1 MSDEPYWCNTCK
13 CMHGYNETCPSRETG
28 SSFAAPAG
36 SASPDAAREIHD
48 MIQTCDLL
56 PGEDTTGRLLDIC
69 LALNQRINSLELEL
83 HKRTNEGAQGGSG
96 TATPF

>member
-13 CMHGYNETCPSRETG
+13 CMHGYNETCPANEPPV
-28 SSFAAPAG
+28 FATTG

-56 PGEDTTGRLLDIC
+56 PSEDTTGRLLDIC
-69 LALNQRINSLELEL
+69 LALNQRINDLELEL
-83 HKRTNEGAQGGSG
+83 HKRPNNVLGKSPENDE
-96 TATPF
+96 